1 MPDQI
6 NRRTWL
12 RSSLLGAGALTAGSL
27 LSWQGVQASPAHV
40 TSVPPID
47 ESPWDLTKMKARLTS
62 NENPFGPSEKAI
74 KAMQESLRDGW
85 MYPKMG
91 RDEFRQM
98 IADMWGVTTDHVL
111 LGAGSSEILMS
122 GALLY
127 GGKGSKILA
136 ADLTYM
142 SLIRK
147 ACNDYGSE
155 LMTVPLTSDM
165 DYDFDRMADAVTDD
179 ISLVYICNPNNPTG
193 KLTKGNL
200 KAFCAEASKKK
211 PVFVDE
217 AYIDYQ
223 EDPAKES
230 MISLVKEGKNVIV
243 ARTFSKVHAMAGLR
257 IGYAIA
263 TPENI
268 EKLKIYSTDG
278 NTTARPSIMGAIE
291 TLKDQEFMAY
301 SRKMNQQ
308 SKDYLYKVLADS
320 GYEYVPSDTNF
331 VLFPIRMNGDRFVM
345 EMMKRGV
352 GLKRVVY
359 RDQHY
364 CRVSM
369 GTLQDMEYFANA
381 FSELS

>member
-1 MPDQI
+1 
-6 NRRTWL
+6 
-12 RSSLLGAGALTAGSL
+12 
-27 LSWQGVQASPAHV
+27 
-40 TSVPPID
+40 
-47 ESPWDLTKMKARLTS
+47 
-62 NENPFGPSEKAI
+62 
-74 KAMQESLRDGW
+74 
-85 MYPKMG
+85 
-91 RDEFRQM
+91 
-98 IADMWGVTTDHVL
+98 
-111 LGAGSSEILMS
+111 
-122 GALLY
+122 
-127 GGKGSKILA
+127 
-136 ADLTYM
+136 M

-155 LMTVPLTSDM
+155 LMTVPLTPDM
-165 DYDFDRMADAVTDD
+165 DYDFDRMANAVTDD

-193 KLTKGNL
+193 KLTKGDL
-200 KAFCAEASKKK
+200 KGFCAKASEKK
-211 PVFVDE
+211 PIFVDE

-257 IGYAIA
+257 IGYAIT

-308 SKDYLYKVLADS
+308 SKEYLYKVLTDS